1 MITEI
6 TTVNSTKYYLA
17 STGPIPSLSLAMNV
31 ILAALEKG
39 ECHFPLF
46 PKELTSVVGAYVINN
61 PEVVSNITL
70 HDIGQIIRNINQ
82 VTDGE
87 GRDKHIAALEED
99 LNSWKYCV

>member
-1 MITEI
+1 MITEM

-17 STGPIPSLSLAMNV
+17 SKGPIPSLSLAMNV

-46 PKELTSVVGAYVINN
+46 RRELTAVVGAYVLNN
-61 PEVVSNITL
+61 PEVVSDITL
-70 HDIGQIIRNINQ
+70 HDIGQIIRDIHQ
-82 VTDGE
+82 VTDHE
-87 GRDKHIAALEED
+87 GRDKYIASLEEE